1 MVAVMA
7 QTLELKA
14 RGLSLT
20 DNPLNAP
27 GGAMTEAQN
36 LVMDRDDSYRS
47 RRGMPASSY
56 GFGGNY
62 TVDNLANYSLGKVAS
77 AYLGT
82 NTQSPRLFTRTN
94 GTSAWVNPTPG
105 SPFSNASYTF
115 GPTTAGKPM
124 RFAEANK
131 NLYVTTWQGVQR
143 LDSLTSPVLSN
154 LAGMARATDSAPVIA
169 SRTAVGTG
177 SYNTGFLQP
186 DTACAYQV
194 VWGYKDRNGSI
205 VLGPPSGRSVV
216 RNPKFVARLQK
227 AATYSI
233 CDLNGTYTT
242 SLPDFSQ
249 ALVTTDKIDIS
260 PSNANNASPTLK
272 TVAAGPGGATT
283 GSGQVYFALDSTNAA
298 SPSWSSGYTLSLGM
312 RPVQV
317 TFAVPEDF
325 LTPSYDG
332 QFFAKV
338 YRSKLSATA
347 ESEPSEEMYLCYEAN
362 KFTGAATNGMVSVT
376 FTDITPDVLLGEA
389 LYTSPTQ
396 EGNVQANFMPP
407 ACEDMAL
414 FAGSLFY
421 ANTRQVP
428 RFSMQILAVGGDTG
442 IQSGE
447 FLYIGNEYYRAW
459 TTVSGTYGLTGNY
472 KLYTDASLSQQ
483 QQLRLTAQS
492 LVQSINTYSKIVR
505 AYYIS
510 GANSAAGKIMLEA
523 LNPGWVKTSGGYD
536 ALSYG
541 FGVAY
546 SASKSCFIPNLTV
559 NSGALTITSGLRTG
573 NGRTAY
579 TAVGNTLKAGDYIQL
594 YSSTNLS
601 SFPLGL
607 KPVLSVTGSLVE
619 VEEPYLS
626 SASASFTASYYS
638 GATRGD
644 DEARPNRL
652 YFSKTGIPEA
662 VPLLNYL
669 DIGSANY
676 PIQRIA
682 AVGNSLFVFKPD
694 GLFRVTGYDTTSLQ
708 VEPFD
713 PTVKLI
719 APSSVAKLANYLYAW
734 TNQGVVAINESG
746 VQVVSRPVDAALQ
759 PAALLVANA
768 NAAGVGYE
776 SERLY
781 LLCLSD
787 RIYVYNL
794 LAQAWTTWEFA
805 DARSGLVDDQSDKLL
820 LALSNSS
827 AIREENKERNDND
840 FYDASGAFVASS
852 VSLVESAYGY
862 YTGILA
868 TSLSG
873 LPIGTKFSGTINTT
887 GEPFSFWVVGTTVT
901 SNEYEVVLPA
911 SQYTADFQ
919 SHLIA
924 NGAAGTYYSPVAT
937 LSTWEVMT
945 ADSPQSSKHWRSL
958 SFLSQSNDF
967 GLLKAEFQSDLSK
980 SAETRT
986 LVSADMVSTSG
997 TPPTSGTSHTATI
1010 PRNSQRASRLTCSL
1024 RHRFARKEFYSL
1036 GVSLTLEGYQS
1047 EAKVKR
1053 G

>member
-1 MVAVMA
+1 MA

-27 GGAMTEAQN
+27 GGAMSEARN
-36 LVMDRDDSYRS
+36 LIMDRDDSYRS

-62 TVDNLANYSLGKVAS
+62 TVDNLANYSVGKVAS
-77 AYLGT
+77 AYVGT
-82 NTQSPRLFTRTN
+82 NIQAPCLFTRTN
-94 GTSAWVNPTPG
+94 STSSWINPTPG
-105 SPFSNASYTF
+105 SPFSNASYSF
-115 GPTTAGKPM
+115 GPTTPGKPM

-131 NLYVTTWQGVQR
+131 NFYVTTWQGVQR

-154 LAGMARATDSAPVIA
+154 LAGMARATDSAPVIS
-169 SRTAVGTG
+169 SRTAIGTG

-205 VLGPPSGRSVV
+205 ILGPPSGRAVV

-242 SLPDFSQ
+242 ALPDFSQ
-249 ALVTTDKIDIS
+249 TLLAGDNIDIS

-272 TVAAGPGGATT
+272 TIVAGAGGLTT
-283 GSGQVYFALDSTNAA
+283 GSGQVYFTLDSTNAA
-298 SPSWSSGYTLSLGM
+298 SPGWSTGYTLSFGM

-317 TFAVPEDF
+317 SFAVPEDF

-332 QFFAKV
+332 QFFVKV

-347 ESEPSEEMYLCYEAN
+347 DSEPSEEMYLCYESN
-362 KFTGAATNGMVSVT
+362 KFTGAATNGMVPVT

-396 EGNVQANFMPP
+396 EGNLQANFMPP

-428 RFSMQILAVGGDTG
+428 RFSMQILAVGGNTG
-442 IQSGE
+442 IQLGE

-523 LNPGWVKTSGGYD
+523 LNPGWVRTSGGYD
-536 ALSYG
+536 SLSYG

-546 SASKSCFIPNLTV
+546 STTKSCFIPNLTV
-559 NSGALTITSGLRTG
+559 NPGTLTITSALRTSAG
-573 NGRTAY
+573 KTYY
-579 TAVGNTLKAGDYIQL
+579 TAPGNTLKAGDYIQL
-594 YSSTNLS
+594 YSSTNLV
-601 SFPLGL
+601 FPLGL

-619 VEEPYLS
+619 VDEPYLS
-626 SASASFTASYYS
+626 SATATITANYYS

-652 YFSKTGIPEA
+652 HFSKTGIPEA
-662 VPLLNYL
+662 VPLLNYI

-682 AVGNSLFVFKPD
+682 TVGNSLFVFKPD
-694 GLFRVTGYDTTSLQ
+694 GLFRVTGYDTASLQ

-713 PTVKLI
+713 PTVKLL
-719 APSSVAKLANYLYAW
+719 ATSSVAKLANYLYAW

-746 VQVVSRPVDAALQ
+746 VQVVSRPIDAVLQ
-759 PAALLVANA
+759 PAALLTANA

-794 LAQAWTTWEFA
+794 LAQAWTTWEFV
-805 DARSGLVDDQSDKLL
+805 DARAGLVDDQSDKLL

-827 AIREENKERNDND
+827 ALREENKARTNLD
-840 FYDASGAFVASS
+840 FYDASGSFTAAS
-852 VSLVESAYGY
+852 VSLAESAYGY
-862 YTGILA
+862 YTGILQ
-868 TSLSG
+868 TSVSS
-873 LPIGTKFSGTINTT
+873 LPIGTKFQGTINTS
-887 GEPFSFWVVGTTVT
+887 GEAFTFWVIGTTVT
-901 SNEYEVVLPA
+901 SNEYEVALPT
-911 SQYTADFQ
+911 SQYTDAFQ
-919 SHLIA
+919 AHLIA
-924 NGAAGTYYSPVAT
+924 NGAAGTYYTPVEA

-945 ADSPQSSKHWRSL
+945 ADAPQSSKHWRSL
-958 SFLSQSNDF
+958 SFLSQANDF

-980 SAETRT
+980 ASESRT
-986 LVSADMVSTSG
+986 LISADMVSTSG
-997 TPPTSGTSHTATI
+997 TPPSSGTSHTATI
-1010 PRNSQRASRLTCSL
+1010 PRNSQRASRLTCTL
-1024 RHRFARKEFYSL
+1024 RHRCAQKEFYSL